1 MVASA
6 ASIHLKVR
14 LNHPI
19 VTETVLIIHK
29 YLQERQDFYYKA
41 IIYVNMIVSV
51 KQALTMRSG
60 AVHQLPSVRPQ
71 KRISALGR
79 DDSS

>member
-1 MVASA
+1 MVACA

-41 IIYVNMIVSV
+41 IIYVNMIVGV
-51 KQALTMRSG
+51 KQALTYAERGMYTSY
-60 AVHQLPSVRPQ
+60 SVRPQ
-71 KRISALGR
+71 RGIST
-79 DDSS
+79 